1 MHLFFIYL
9 MKFCSD
15 CGQQLTTGTE
25 NFCPNCG
32 QDLKKGGVRGGG
44 EATLEPE
51 ENRSGIN
58 ISGTQGDVMG
68 VGFSGSGS
76 IIGKN
81 IVVGSG
87 TINVSQQELAKIQDP
102 EYARALKDF
111 SENINQQL
119 KGRQIPE
126 EQVKS
131 INTSLEELAK
141 EVQDVKPGREE
152 QMDYPNQVNI
162 ESKTVSVVQKILNV
176 LPEAAETA
184 ATFTP
189 LAPFSKLIGRGV
201 TQIVDAIAE
210 KKKL

>member
-1 MHLFFIYL
+1 
-9 MKFCSD
+9 MKYCPD
-15 CGQQLTTGTE
+15 CGEHLILGTE
-25 NFCPNCG
+25 KFCPNCG
-32 QDLKKGGVRGGG
+32 QDLTKGEVRE

-51 ENRSGIN
+51 ENRRGIN
-58 ISGTQGDVMG
+58 ISGTQRDVMG
-68 VGFSGSGS
+68 FGFSGSGN

-87 TINVSQQELAKIQDP
+87 TINVSQQELTKIQGP

-119 KGRQIPE
+119 KGRQMPE
-126 EQVKS
+126 EEIKS

-184 ATFTP
+184 TTFTP
-189 LAPFSKLIGRGV
+189 LAPFNKIIGKGV
-201 TQIVDAIAE
+201 TQIVDAIAKR
-210 KKKL
+210 KKM

>member
-1 MHLFFIYL
+1 
-9 MKFCSD
+9 MKYCPD
-15 CGQQLTTGTE
+15 CGEHLILGTE
-25 NFCPNCG
+25 KFCPNCG
-32 QDLKKGGVRGGG
+32 QDLTKGEVRE

-51 ENRSGIN
+51 ENRRGIN
-58 ISGTQGDVMG
+58 ISGTQRDVIG
-68 VGFSGSGS
+68 FGFSGSGN

-87 TINVSQQELAKIQDP
+87 TINVSQQELAKIQGP

-126 EQVKS
+126 EKVKE

-189 LAPFSKLIGRGV
+189 LAPFNKIIGKGV
-201 TQIVDAIAE
+201 TQIVDAIVKR
-210 KKKL
+210 KKM

>member
-1 MHLFFIYL
+1 
-9 MKFCSD
+9 MKYCPD
-15 CGQQLTTGTE
+15 CGEHLILGTE
-25 NFCPNCG
+25 KFCPNCG
-32 QDLKKGGVRGGG
+32 QDLTKGEVREEG
-44 EATLEPE
+44 TLEPE
-51 ENRSGIN
+51 ENRRGIN
-58 ISGTQGDVMG
+58 ISGTQRDVIG
-68 VGFSGSGS
+68 FGFSGSGN

-87 TINVSQQELAKIQDP
+87 TINVSQQELAKIQGP

-126 EQVKS
+126 EKVKE

-189 LAPFSKLIGRGV
+189 LAPFNKIIGKGV
-201 TQIVDAIAE
+201 TQIVDAIVKR
-210 KKKL
+210 KKM

>member
-1 MHLFFIYL
+1 
-9 MKFCSD
+9 MKYCPD
-15 CGQQLTTGTE
+15 CGEHLILGTE
-25 NFCPNCG
+25 KFCPNCG
-32 QDLKKGGVRGGG
+32 QDLTKGEVREEG
-44 EATLEPE
+44 TLEPE
-51 ENRSGIN
+51 ENRRGIN
-58 ISGTQGDVMG
+58 ISGTQRDVMG
-68 VGFSGSGS
+68 FGFSGSGN

-87 TINVSQQELAKIQDP
+87 TINVSQQELAKIQGP

-111 SENINQQL
+111 FDNINQQL

-126 EQVKS
+126 EKVKE

-184 ATFTP
+184 TTFTP
-189 LAPFSKLIGRGV
+189 LAPFNKIIGKGV
-201 TQIVDAIAE
+201 TQIVDAIAKR
-210 KKKL
+210 KKM

>member
-1 MHLFFIYL
+1 MYLVKYCPNCGSHLNL
-9 MKFCSD
+9 
-15 CGQQLTTGTE
+15 GTE
-25 NFCPNCG
+25 KFCPNCG
-32 QDLKKGGVRGGG
+32 QNLNLSQQGGIDIGS
-44 EATLEPE
+44 
-51 ENRSGIN
+51 NRDRSIGIH
-58 ISGTQGDVMG
+58 GTQWDVMG
-68 VGFSGSGS
+68 VGFSGSGN

-81 IVVGSG
+81 IVVGPG
-87 TINVSQQELAKIQDP
+87 AINVSQHELAKIQDP
-102 EYARALKDF
+102 EYAKALKDF

-152 QMDYPNQVNI
+152 QIDYPNQVNI

-184 ATFTP
+184 ATFIP
-189 LAPFSKLIGRGV
+189 LAPFTKLIGRGV
-201 TQIVDAIAE
+201 EQIVDDIS
-210 KKKL
+210 KRKKL

>member
-1 MHLFFIYL
+1 
-9 MKFCSD
+9 MKYCPD
-15 CGQQLTTGTE
+15 CGEHLILGTE
-25 NFCPNCG
+25 KFCPNCG
-32 QDLKKGGVRGGG
+32 QDLTKGEVREEG
-44 EATLEPE
+44 TLEPE
-51 ENRSGIN
+51 ENRRGIN
-58 ISGTQGDVMG
+58 ISGTQRDVIG
-68 VGFSGSGS
+68 FGFSGSGN

-87 TINVSQQELAKIQDP
+87 TINVSQQELAKIQGP

-126 EQVKS
+126 EKVKE

-189 LAPFSKLIGRGV
+189 LAPFNKIIGKGV
-201 TQIVDAIAE
+201 TQIVDAIAKR
-210 KKKL
+210 KKM

>member
-1 MHLFFIYL
+1 VKYCSNCGSQLSL
-9 MKFCSD
+9 GTEKFCPQ
-15 CGQQLTTGTE
+15 CGY
-25 NFCPNCG
+25 
-32 QDLKKGGVRGGG
+32 DLNKGVVRGGG
-44 EATLEPE
+44 EEVTTLQTE
-51 ENRSGIN
+51 ENKRGIN
-58 ISGTQGDVMG
+58 ISGTQSD
-68 VGFSGSGS
+68 

-81 IVVGSG
+81 IVIDSG
-87 TINVSQQELAKIQDP
+87 MINISEQELAKIQDP
-102 EYARALKDF
+102 EYAKALKDF

-119 KGRQIPE
+119 KGREIPE

-152 QMDYPNQVNI
+152 QMDYPKQVNI

-201 TQIVDAIAE
+201 EQIVDAIG
-210 KKKL
+210 KRKKLNQ

>member
-1 MHLFFIYL
+1 VKYCSNCGSQLSL
-9 MKFCSD
+9 GTEKFCPQ
-15 CGQQLTTGTE
+15 CGY
-25 NFCPNCG
+25 
-32 QDLKKGGVRGGG
+32 DLNKGVVRGG
-44 EATLEPE
+44 EEVTTLQTE
-51 ENRSGIN
+51 ENKRGIN
-58 ISGTQGDVMG
+58 ISGTQGDT
-68 VGFSGSGS
+68 
-76 IIGKN
+76 IGKN
-81 IVVGSG
+81 IVIDSG
-87 TINVSQQELAKIQDP
+87 IINISEQELAKIQDP

-119 KGRQIPE
+119 KGKEIPE

-152 QMDYPNQVNI
+152 QMDYPKQVNT

-189 LAPFSKLIGRGV
+189 LAPFSKLIDRRV
-201 TQIVDAIAE
+201 EQIVDATR
-210 KKKL
+210 KKKEVNQ

>member
-1 MHLFFIYL
+1 MYL
-9 MKFCSD
+9 VKY
-15 CGQQLTTGTE
+15 
-25 NFCPNCG
+25 CPNCG
-32 QDLKKGGVRGGG
+32 SQLNLGTEKFCSNCGQNLDLSQQGRIDIGG
-44 EATLEPE
+44 
-51 ENRSGIN
+51 NRDRSIGIHD
-58 ISGTQGDVMG
+58 TQGDVMG
-68 VGFSGSGS
+68 VGFSGSGN

-152 QMDYPNQVNI
+152 QMDYPKQVNI
-162 ESKTVSVVQKILNV
+162 ESKTVSVIQKILNV
-176 LPEAAETA
+176 LPEAAETV

-189 LAPFSKLIGRGV
+189 LSPFSKLIGRGV
-201 TQIVDAIAE
+201 EQIANAIAKR
-210 KKKL
+210 KKV

>member
-1 MHLFFIYL
+1 MYL
-9 MKFCSD
+9 MKFCSE
-15 CGQQLTTGTE
+15 CGQQLNTGTE

-32 QDLKKGGVRGGG
+32 QDLKKGGVRAGG

-58 ISGTQGDVMG
+58 ISGTQGDVIG
-68 VGFSGSGS
+68 TGFSGSGN

-87 TINVSQQELAKIQDP
+87 TINVSQQELEKIQDP

-152 QMDYPNQVNI
+152 QIDYPNQVNI

-189 LAPFSKLIGRGV
+189 LSPFSKLIGRGV
-201 TQIVDAIAE
+201 EQIADAIAE

>member
-1 MHLFFIYL
+1 
-9 MKFCSD
+9 MKYCPD
-15 CGQQLTTGTE
+15 CGEHLILGTE
-25 NFCPNCG
+25 KFCPNCG
-32 QDLKKGGVRGGG
+32 QDLTKGEVRE

-51 ENRSGIN
+51 ENRRGIN
-58 ISGTQGDVMG
+58 ISGTQRDVIG
-68 VGFSGSGS
+68 FGFSGSGN

-87 TINVSQQELAKIQDP
+87 TINVSQQELAKIQGP

-111 SENINQQL
+111 SENINRQL
-119 KGRQIPE
+119 KGRHIPE
-126 EQVKS
+126 EKVKE

-189 LAPFSKLIGRGV
+189 LAPFNKIIGKGV
-201 TQIVDAIAE
+201 TQIVDAIAKR
-210 KKKL
+210 KKM

>member
-1 MHLFFIYL
+1 
-9 MKFCSD
+9 MKYCPD
-15 CGQQLTTGTE
+15 CGEHLILGTE
-25 NFCPNCG
+25 KFCPNCG
-32 QDLKKGGVRGGG
+32 QDLTKGEVRE

-51 ENRSGIN
+51 ENRRGIN
-58 ISGTQGDVMG
+58 ISGTQRDVMG
-68 VGFSGSGS
+68 FGFSGSGN

-87 TINVSQQELAKIQDP
+87 TINVSQQELAKIQGP

-126 EQVKS
+126 EKVKE

-189 LAPFSKLIGRGV
+189 LAPFNKIIGKGV
-201 TQIVDAIAE
+201 TQIVDAIAKR
-210 KKKL
+210 KKM

>member
-1 MHLFFIYL
+1 
-9 MKFCSD
+9 MKYCPD
-15 CGQQLTTGTE
+15 CGEHLILGTE
-25 NFCPNCG
+25 KFCPNCG
-32 QDLKKGGVRGGG
+32 QDLTKGEVRE

-51 ENRSGIN
+51 ENRRGIN
-58 ISGTQGDVMG
+58 ISGTQRDVMG
-68 VGFSGSGS
+68 FGFSGSGN

-87 TINVSQQELAKIQDP
+87 TINVSQQELAKIQGP

-126 EQVKS
+126 EKVKE

-176 LPEAAETA
+176 LPEAAETT

-189 LAPFSKLIGRGV
+189 LDPFNKIIGKGV
-201 TQIVDAIAE
+201 MQIVDAIAKR
-210 KKKL
+210 KKT

>member
-1 MHLFFIYL
+1 
-9 MKFCSD
+9 MKFCSE
-15 CGQQLTTGTE
+15 CGQELTTGTE
-25 NFCPNCG
+25 RFCPNCG
-32 QDLKKGGVRGGG
+32 QNLKKGV
-44 EATLEPE
+44 ESTLEPE
-51 ENRSGIN
+51 ENRRGIN
-58 ISGTQGDVMG
+58 ISGTQGDIIG
-68 VGFSGSGS
+68 TGFSGPSN

-81 IVVGSG
+81 IVVDSG
-87 TINVSQQELAKIQDP
+87 TINVSQQELSKIQDP

-119 KGRQIPE
+119 KGKQLPE
-126 EQVKS
+126 EQIKS

-189 LAPFSKLIGRGV
+189 LAPFSKLIGRGI
-201 TQIVDAIAE
+201 TQLVDAIAE

>member
-1 MHLFFIYL
+1 
-9 MKFCSD
+9 MKYCPD
-15 CGQQLTTGTE
+15 CGEHLILGTE
-25 NFCPNCG
+25 KFCPNCG
-32 QDLKKGGVRGGG
+32 QDLTKGEVRE

-51 ENRSGIN
+51 ENRRGVN
-58 ISGTQGDVMG
+58 ISGTQRDVIG
-68 VGFSGSGS
+68 FGFSGSGN

-87 TINVSQQELAKIQDP
+87 TINVSQQELAKIQGP

-126 EQVKS
+126 EKVKE

-189 LAPFSKLIGRGV
+189 LAPFNKIIGKGV
-201 TQIVDAIAE
+201 TQIVDAIAKR
-210 KKKL
+210 KKM

>member
-1 MHLFFIYL
+1 
-9 MKFCSD
+9 MKYCPD
-15 CGQQLTTGTE
+15 CGEHLILGTE
-25 NFCPNCG
+25 KFCPNCG
-32 QDLKKGGVRGGG
+32 QDLTKGEVRE

-51 ENRSGIN
+51 EHRRGIN
-58 ISGTQGDVMG
+58 ISGTQRDVMG
-68 VGFSGSGS
+68 FGFSGSGN

-87 TINVSQQELAKIQDP
+87 TINVSQQELAKIQGP

-126 EQVKS
+126 EKVKE

-162 ESKTVSVVQKILNV
+162 ESKTVSVVLKILNV

-189 LAPFSKLIGRGV
+189 LAPFNKIIGKGV
-201 TQIVDAIAE
+201 TQIVDAIAKR
-210 KKKL
+210 KKM

>member
-1 MHLFFIYL
+1 
-9 MKFCSD
+9 MKYCPD
-15 CGQQLTTGTE
+15 CGEHLILGTE
-25 NFCPNCG
+25 KFCPNCG
-32 QDLKKGGVRGGG
+32 QDLTKGEVRE

-51 ENRSGIN
+51 ENRRGIN
-58 ISGTQGDVMG
+58 ISGTQPDVMG
-68 VGFSGSGS
+68 FGFSGSGN

-87 TINVSQQELAKIQDP
+87 TINVSQQELAKIQGP

-126 EQVKS
+126 EKVKE

-189 LAPFSKLIGRGV
+189 LAPFNKIIGKGV
-201 TQIVDAIAE
+201 MQIVDAIAKR
-210 KKKL
+210 KKM